1 MTTQVD
7 GSSNSVRRRLRD
19 YGIDADKG
27 FLPASDPLD
36 RLPNDFSPWEEIGRE
51 LPKLLMS
58 GSVRSFIEAVP
69 LLDAM
74 RLHDDRERRRAMVIL
89 SFLGHAYVW
98 GEKETVSSIPACLA
112 RPWHQLAQMLGR
124 PPVLSYASYALDNW
138 RRLDPVRPVQLG
150 NIALLQNFLGGQDEE
165 WFVVIHVAIEAKAG
179 PALAAILRAQE
190 AVINDQREVVASQ
203 LATIA
208 RALEAMHEILLR
220 MPERCDPYI
229 YFRRVRPYIHG
240 WGNHP
245 SLPAGIIYEGVKDYG
260 GVGQRFR
267 GETGAQSSII
277 PALDAALD
285 IAHAED
291 LLHSYL
297 KEMRDYMPPKH
308 RAFIETVE
316 AGPSVRDYVLRH
328 GETRP
333 GLRDAYNA
341 AVDGI
346 ELFRSTHL
354 EYARNYIA
362 KQSQGGKRNP
372 ADVGTGGT
380 PFIPYLKKH
389 RMETTEHKI
398 G

>member
-1 MTTQVD
+1 MVTEASCLPRT
-7 GSSNSVRRRLRD
+7 LWID
-19 YGIDADKG
+19 YRTI
-27 FLPASDPLD
+27 
-36 RLPNDFSPWEEIGRE
+36 SPWEEMGRE

-58 GSVRSFIEAVP
+58 GKVRSFIKDTP
-69 LLDAM
+69 LLDAT
-74 RLHDDRERRRAMVIL
+74 RLRDDGERRRAMVIL

-98 GEKETVSSIPACLA
+98 GEKETASSIPACLA
-112 RPWHQLAQMLGR
+112 LPWHQLARMLGR

-138 RRLDPVRPVQLG
+138 RRLDPNRPIDLG

-165 WFVVIHVAIEAKAG
+165 WFVVVHVAIEAKAG
-179 PALAAILRAQE
+179 PALAAIVAAQR
-190 AVINDQREVVASQ
+190 AVINDQPEVVESQ

-208 RALEAMHEILLR
+208 RTLEAMHEILLR
-220 MPERCDPYI
+220 MPERCDPYV

-240 WGNHP
+240 WANHP
-245 SLPAGIIYEGVKDYG
+245 SLPAGVIYEGVEDYG
-260 GVGQRFR
+260 GRAQSFR

-277 PALDAALD
+277 PALDAALG

-291 LLHSYL
+291 ILRRYL

-328 GETRP
+328 RGAHPR
-333 GLRDAYNA
+333 LRDAYKA

-354 EYARNYIA
+354 EYARNYIV

-372 ADVGTGGT
+372 TDVGTGGT
-380 PFIPYLKKH
+380 PFVPYLKKH
-389 RMETTEHKI
+389 RAETRAHKI